1 MAEAHAAVAFSFS
14 ITHEGWDVNF
24 DREVLNL
31 VWQSGVRSWKKRFF
45 KSLNNLKS
53 GVYPASLRS
62 LWITIIL
69 VTMIHFLGYRIPYDL
84 VGKTVPY
91 LSGSSILAHL
101 AGSCAVGLLLWLVA
115 IYAMRY
121 TLKLLLMYKG
131 WMYESRG
138 KGTKLSR
145 ATRTWTSLVKL
156 FIMWHKPMLY
166 SFQGSLPRLP
176 LPSVADTMKRYLRS
190 VRPLLDDKNY
200 ARMETLANEFQKGI
214 GVKLQRYLILKS
226 WWATNYVSD
235 WWEEYVYLRGRSPI
249 MVNSNFYG
257 IDAIL
262 MHPTTVQTA
271 RAANVI
277 YSCLQYRRLIERQEL
292 EPILIQGL
300 VPLCSWQYER
310 LFNTTRIPGRETDK
324 LVHYQDSKHVVV
336 YHKGRYFKVPIYHK
350 NRILLPCEIE
360 IQMQQIL
367 DDKSEPL
374 VGEERLAALTA
385 GERTTWAVA
394 REEYFVKGVNKTS
407 LDLIEKAAFVVVLD
421 DVPYIYDPA
430 DPDKLDQYGRI
441 LLHGKGYNRWFDKSF
456 TLCIGTNGRTGFNA
470 EHSWA
475 DAAVMS
481 HLWEYIMSQDTNAKQ
496 ADAPIMGSLW
506 EYVIGN
512 EVNMGYAED
521 GHNIGKPEFTPPSP
535 TRLQWDLTSKC
546 IDTIEESLQ
555 VAQKLLT
562 DVELRI
568 YVHDAYGKGF
578 MKINSMSPDAYIQ
591 MALQLAYFRDSN
603 KFNLT
608 YEASMTRLFR
618 EGRTETVRPCTIEST
633 EWVKAMHDED
643 ATVEHKYKLLI
654 AAANQHQKG
663 YQDAMSGSGID
674 RHLFCL
680 YVVSKYLEV
689 DSPFLKEVL
698 SEPWKL
704 STSQTPHG
712 QTSLIDLKKHPNCIS
727 AGGGFGPV
735 ADDGYGV
742 SYIIAGENL
751 IFFHISCKLSS
762 PQTNAAR
769 FAKQIE
775 KALGDMKDLF
785 IERQK
790 LQRDKKNGSL

>member
-1 MAEAHAAVAFSFS
+1 MAEAHSAVAFSFS

-24 DREVLNL
+24 DREVLHL
-31 VWQSGVRSWKKRFF
+31 VWQSGIRSWKKRFF
-45 KSLNNLKS
+45 RFVNNLRS
-53 GVYPASLRS
+53 GVYPASLES
-62 LWITIIL
+62 LWFTIAL
-69 VTMIHFLGYRIPYDL
+69 VTAIHFAGYKVPYDL
-84 VGKTVPY
+84 VEKAAPY

-101 AGSCAVGLLLWLVA
+101 AGSCIVGLFLWLIV
-115 IYAMRY
+115 IYIMRY
-121 TLKLLLMYKG
+121 ILKLLLMYKG
-131 WMYESRG
+131 WMYESRE
-138 KGTKLSR
+138 KRSNASRVTKLWS
-145 ATRTWTSLVKL
+145 TLVKL
-156 FIMWHKPMLY
+156 FFGWHKPMLY

-176 LPSVADTMKRYLRS
+176 LPLVENTMKRYLRS

-200 ARMETLANEFQKGI
+200 SRMETLANEFQRGI

-262 MHPTTVQTA
+262 MYPTHVQVA
-271 RAANVI
+271 RAASVI

-310 LFNTTRIPGRETDK
+310 LFNTTRVPGLETDK
-324 LVHYQDSKHVVV
+324 IVHYQDSKHIVV
-336 YHKGRYFKVPIYHK
+336 YHKGKYFKVLIYHK
-350 NRILLPCEIE
+350 SRILQACEIE

-367 DDKSEPL
+367 DDKSEPSE
-374 VGEERLAALTA
+374 GEEKLAALTA
-385 GERTTWAVA
+385 GERTAWAIA
-394 REEYFVKGVNKTS
+394 REEFFSKGVNKAS
-407 LDLIEKAAFVVVLD
+407 LDLIEKAAFIVALD
-421 DVPYIYDPA
+421 DVPYVYDPE

-441 LLHGKGYNRWFDKSF
+441 LLHGKGYDRWFDKSF
-456 TLCIGTNGRTGFNA
+456 TLCIGSNGRTGFNA

-481 HLWEYIMSQDTNAKQ
+481 HMWEYVISQEITNRE

-506 EYVIGN
+506 EYVIAN
-512 EVNMGYAED
+512 DVEMGYKED
-521 GHNIGKPEFTPPSP
+521 GYNKGVPEFTPPP
-535 TRLQWDLTSKC
+535 PVRLQWDLNPKC
-546 IDTIEESLQ
+546 IAAIEESNQ
-555 VAQKLLT
+555 VAQNLLN

-578 MKINSMSPDAYIQ
+578 MKVNSMSPDAYIQ
-591 MALQLAYFRDSN
+591 MALQLAYFRDSG

-633 EWVKAMHDED
+633 NWVKAMESKNT
-643 ATVEHKYKLLI
+643 TVETKYDLLM
-654 AAANQHQKG
+654 AAAKQHQKG
-663 YQDAMSGSGID
+663 YQDAMCGKGID

-712 QTSLIDLKKHPNCIS
+712 QTSLINLKKHPNCIS

-751 IFFHISCKLSS
+751 IFFHISCKRNS
-762 PQTNAAR
+762 PETNAAR

-775 KALGDMKDLF
+775 KALADMKNLF
-785 IERQK
+785 LERKK
-790 LQRDKKNGSL
+790 LQTQKNGST

>member
-45 KSLNNLKS
+45 RSLNNLRS
-53 GVYPASLRS
+53 GIYPASLAS
-62 LWITIIL
+62 LWLTIAI
-69 VTMIHFLGYRIPYDL
+69 VTAVHLAGYKVPYDL
-84 VGKTVPY
+84 VGKTAPY
-91 LSGSSILAHL
+91 LSGTEIVAHVT
-101 AGSCAVGLLLWLVA
+101 GCFVIGLLLWLLT
-115 IYAMRY
+115 IYAIRY
-121 TLKLLLMYKG
+121 TLKLLLIYKG

-138 KGTKLSR
+138 KGSSVSR
-145 ATRTWTSLVKL
+145 VTRIWTTLVKL
-156 FIMWHKPMLY
+156 FFGWQKPMLY

-176 LPSVADTMKRYLRS
+176 LPSVKDTMKRYLRS
-190 VRPLLDDKNY
+190 VRPLLDDENY
-200 ARMETLANEFQKGI
+200 VRMEKLAKEFENGI
-214 GVKLQRYLILKS
+214 AVKLQRYLILKS

-262 MHPTTVQTA
+262 MHPTTVQSA
-271 RAANVI
+271 RAASVI
-277 YSCLQYRRLIERQEL
+277 YACLQYRRLIERQEL

-310 LFNTTRIPGRETDK
+310 LFNTTRIPGHDTDK
-324 LVHYQDSKHVVV
+324 LVHYQDSKHIVV

-360 IQMQQIL
+360 IQMEQIL
-367 DDKSEPL
+367 NDKSEPSE
-374 VGEERLAALTA
+374 GEEKLAALTA
-385 GERTTWAVA
+385 GERPTWAKA
-394 REEYFVKGVNKTS
+394 REEFFAKGVNKAS
-407 LDLIEKAAFVVVLD
+407 LDLIEKAAFVVALD
-421 DVPYIYDPA
+421 DIPYIYDPA
-430 DPDKLDQYGRI
+430 KPEKLDEYGRI
-441 LLHGKGYNRWFDKSF
+441 LLHGKGYDRWFDKSF
-456 TLCIGTNGRTGFNA
+456 TLCVGSNGRTGFNA

-475 DAAVMS
+475 DA
-481 HLWEYIMSQDTNAKQ
+481 
-496 ADAPIMGSLW
+496 PIMASLW
-506 EYVIGN
+506 EYVIAN
-512 EVNMGYAED
+512 EVEMRYGKD
-521 GHNIGKPEFTPPSP
+521 GHIEGTSELVPPSP
-535 TRLQWDLTSKC
+535 TRLQWDLNTNC
-546 IDTIEESLQ
+546 ITAIEESYQ
-555 VAQKLLT
+555 IAKNLLN

-568 YVHDAYGKGF
+568 YVHNAYGKGF
-578 MKINSMSPDAYIQ
+578 MKVNSMSPDAYLQ
-591 MALQLAYFRDSN
+591 MALQLAYYRDAG

-608 YEASMTRLFR
+608 YEASMTRLFK

-633 EWVKAMHDED
+633 EWVKAMED
-643 ATVEHKYKLLI
+643 KEASIEHKHKLLM
-654 AAANQHQKG
+654 AAAKQHQRG
-663 YQDAMSGSGID
+663 YQDAMCGKGID

-698 SEPWKL
+698 SEPWRL

-712 QTSLIDLKKHPNCIS
+712 QTSLIDMKKYPNCIS

-742 SYIIAGENL
+742 SYIIAGEDL

-762 PQTNAAR
+762 PQTNADR

-775 KALGDMKDLF
+775 KALADMKDLF
-785 IERQK
+785 LENKK
-790 LQRDKKNGSL
+790 LQAQKNGAM

>member
-1 MAEAHAAVAFSFS
+1 MAEAHSAVAFSFS

-24 DREVLNL
+24 DREVLHL
-31 VWQSGVRSWKKRFF
+31 VWQSGIRSWKKRFF
-45 KSLNNLKS
+45 RFVNNLRS
-53 GVYPASLRS
+53 GVYPASLES
-62 LWITIIL
+62 LWFTIAV
-69 VTMIHFLGYRIPYDL
+69 VTAIHFAGYKVPYDL
-84 VGKTVPY
+84 VGKAAPY
-91 LSGSSILAHL
+91 LSASSLLAHL
-101 AGSCAVGLLLWLVA
+101 AGSFVVGLLLWLIV
-115 IYAMRY
+115 IHVIRY

-131 WMYESRG
+131 WIYESRE
-138 KGTKLSR
+138 KGSSTSKITKL
-145 ATRTWTSLVKL
+145 WTTLVKL
-156 FIMWHKPMLY
+156 FFGWHKPMLY

-176 LPSVADTMKRYLRS
+176 LPSVKDTMKRYLRS
-190 VRPLLDDKNY
+190 VRPLLDDENY
-200 ARMETLANEFQKGI
+200 ARMEMLANEFEKGI

-226 WWATNYVSD
+226 WWASNYVSD

-262 MHPTTVQTA
+262 MHPTNVQTA

-324 LVHYQDSKHVVV
+324 LVHHQDSKHIVV
-336 YHKGRYFKVPIYHK
+336 YNKGKYFKVLIYHK
-350 NRILLPCEIE
+350 NRILQPCEIE
-360 IQMQQIL
+360 IQMQQII
-367 DDKSEPL
+367 DDNSEPSE
-374 VGEERLAALTA
+374 GEEKLAALTA
-385 GERTTWAVA
+385 GERTAWAIT
-394 REEYFVKGVNKTS
+394 REEFFAKGVNKAS
-407 LDLIEKAAFVVVLD
+407 LDIIEKAAFVVALD
-421 DVPYIYDPA
+421 DIPYIYDPA

-441 LLHGKGYNRWFDKSF
+441 LLHGKGYDRWFDKSF

-481 HLWEYIMSQDTNAKQ
+481 HLWEYVMSQENSNEQ

-506 EYVIGN
+506 EYVIAN
-512 EVNMGYAED
+512 EVEMGYNEK
-521 GHNIGKPEFTPPSP
+521 GHNKGEPEFAPPAP
-535 TRLQWDLTSKC
+535 VRLQWDLNANC
-546 IDTIEESLQ
+546 IAAIEESYQ
-555 VAQKLLT
+555 VAYKLLN

-578 MKINSMSPDAYIQ
+578 MKVNSMSPDAYLQ
-591 MALQLAYFRDSN
+591 MALQLAYYRDSG

-633 EWVKAMHDED
+633 KWVKAMEDKDE
-643 ATVEHKYKLLI
+643 TIENKYQLLL
-654 AAANQHQKG
+654 AAAKQHQKG
-663 YQDAMSGSGID
+663 YQDAMCGKGID

-712 QTSLIDLKKHPNCIS
+712 QTSLINLKKHPNCIS

-751 IFFHISCKLSS
+751 LFFHISCKRSS
-762 PQTNAAR
+762 PKTNAAR
-769 FAKQIE
+769 FAERIE
-775 KALGDMKDLF
+775 KALADMKDLF
-785 IERQK
+785 LERKKQ
-790 LQRDKKNGSL
+790 QAQKNGSM